1 MITLQRFKTGLAR
14 YADTELVPKL
24 EGWEKIAFGA
34 GASLMLSAPDE
45 KLLKLLHSPAISMM
59 GIVDEQDNIDI
70 DALYKAVVP
79 QFESKQRLPLPL
91 VGDFTFDRS
100 DIETLYRFMTD

>member
-24 EGWEKIAFGA
+24 EGWKKIAFGA

-45 KLLKLLHSPAISMM
+45 KLL
-59 GIVDEQDNIDI
+59 
-70 DALYKAVVP
+70 
-79 QFESKQRLPLPL
+79 
-91 VGDFTFDRS
+91 
-100 DIETLYRFMTD
+100 